1 MMNSIKILV
10 VEDDELIR
18 ENILDLLDAEDFE
31 GLGAENGYI
40 GVEIAKAQIPDLIL
54 CDVMMPELDGYG
66 VLEELRSEP
75 KTAMIPFVFL
85 TAKAEKNDVRSGM
98 ELGAD
103 DYLTKPC
110 LPDELLKAINTRLDK
125 QARIK
130 EASQGQL
137 DELRESIT
145 RSLPHELRTP
155 LNGIMGFAEL
165 MSYEAEDLKPEEIR
179 EMADQILESS
189 NRLYRLIQ
197 NFLLYADLELVSKNS
212 DRLQQWRS
220 QSTASIRATVEEMIS
235 LKADRFGRMGDLKYD
250 LEESPVQIET
260 SRLQKLVQEAIDN
273 AFKFSPTGTPVRVM
287 TKVKEN
293 TVLLTVI
300 NSGRGMTPEE
310 IEQVGAYMQFNRKL
324 HEQQG
329 SGLGLA
335 IAKRMAEIHQGSLT
349 ITSIP
354 DEETRITITLPTG
367 S

>member
-1 MMNSIKILV
+1 MVKVLV
-10 VEDDELIR
+10 IEDEELIR
-18 ENILDLLDAEDFE
+18 ENILDLLEAEEFE
-31 GLGAENGYI
+31 GLGAENGQV

-54 CDVMMPELDGYG
+54 CDVMMPQLDGYG
-66 VLEELRSEP
+66 VLEQLRCDP
-75 KTAMIPFVFL
+75 KTAMIPFIFL
-85 TAKAEKNDVRSGM
+85 TAKAEKNDMRSGM

-137 DELRESIT
+137 DELRDSIA

-165 MSYEAEDLKPEEIR
+165 MSYEAEDLKPDEIR
-179 EMADQILESS
+179 EMADQILVSS

-197 NFLLYADLELVSKNS
+197 NFLLYADLELASKNS

-220 QSTASIRATVEEMIS
+220 QATPSIRDAVEEVIS
-235 LKADRFGRMGDLKYD
+235 LKADQFGRTADLKYQ
-250 LEESPVQIET
+250 LEDSPVQIEA

-273 AFKFSPTGTPVRVM
+273 AFKFSPTGTPVQV
-287 TKVKEN
+287 TTTVKDN
-293 TVLLTVI
+293 TVVLTLI

-335 IAKRMAEIHQGSLT
+335 IAKRMAQIHQGDLT
-349 ITSIP
+349 IASIP
-354 DEETRITITLPTG
+354 DQETRITITLPTG
-367 S
+367 G

>member
-1 MMNSIKILV
+1 MVKVLV
-10 VEDDELIR
+10 IEDEEMIR

-31 GLGAENGYI
+31 GLEAENGRI
-40 GVEIAKAQIPDLIL
+40 GVDIAKAEMPDLIL

-66 VLEELRSEP
+66 VLEELRSHP
-75 KTAMIPFVFL
+75 KTVMIPFIFL

-130 EASQGQL
+130 QASQGQL

-165 MSYEAEDLKPEEIR
+165 MIYEAENLKPDEIR
-179 EMADQILESS
+179 EMAGQILVSGK
-189 NRLYRLIQ
+189 RLHHLIQ

-212 DRLQQWRS
+212 DCLNQWRS
-220 QSTASIRATVEEMIS
+220 QSTESIRATVEDVIS
-235 LKADRFGRMGDLKYD
+235 SKADKFERTADLKYE
-250 LEESPVQIET
+250 LEDSPVQIEA
-260 SRLQKLVQEAIDN
+260 SRLHKLVQEVIDN
-273 AFKFSPTGTPVRVM
+273 AFKFSPSGTPVQVM
-287 TKVKEN
+287 TTVKDHQ
-293 TVLLTVI
+293 VILTVI
-300 NSGRGMTPEE
+300 NSGQGMAPEE

-335 IAKRMAEIHQGSLT
+335 IAKRIAQIHHGDLT
-349 ITSIP
+349 ITSVP

-367 S
+367 MGG

>member
-1 MMNSIKILV
+1 MVKVLV
-10 VEDDELIR
+10 IEDEELIR

-31 GLGAENGYI
+31 GLGAENGRI
-40 GVEIAKAQIPDLIL
+40 GVEIAKTQIPDLIL
-54 CDVMMPELDGYG
+54 CDVMMPQLDGYG
-66 VLEELRSEP
+66 VLEELRSDP
-75 KTAMIPFVFL
+75 KTAMIPFIFL

-125 QARIK
+125 QALIK
-130 EASQGQL
+130 QASQEQL

-165 MSYEAEDLKPEEIR
+165 MIYEAEDLKPEEIR
-179 EMADQILESS
+179 DMAEQILVSGK
-189 NRLYRLIQ
+189 RLHRLIQ
-197 NFLLYADLELVSKNS
+197 NFLLYADLELASKNS
-212 DRLQQWRS
+212 DRINQWRS
-220 QSTASIRATVEEMIS
+220 QSTGSIRDTVAEVIS
-235 LKADRFGRMGDLKYD
+235 TTADQWQRLSDLKYQ
-250 LEESPVQIET
+250 LEDSPVQIEVT
-260 SRLQKLVQEAIDN
+260 QLHKLVQEVIEN
-273 AFKFSPTGTPVRVM
+273 AFKFSPAGSPVQVT

-293 TVLLTVI
+293 TVTLTVI
-300 NSGRGMTPEE
+300 NSGRGMSPEQ

-335 IAKRMAEIHQGSLT
+335 IAKRMAQIHQGDLAIASV
-349 ITSIP
+349 P
-354 DEETRITITLPTG
+354 DRETTITITLPV
-367 S
+367 SN

>member
-1 MMNSIKILV
+1 MVKVLV
-10 VEDDELIR
+10 IEDEELIR
-18 ENILDLLDAEDFE
+18 ENILDLLEAEDFE
-31 GLGAENGYI
+31 GLGAENGQV

-54 CDVMMPELDGYG
+54 CDVMMPQLDGYG
-66 VLEELRSEP
+66 VLEQLRCDP
-75 KTAMIPFVFL
+75 KTAMIPFIFL
-85 TAKAEKNDVRSGM
+85 TAKAEKNDMRSGM

-137 DELRESIT
+137 DELRDSIA

-179 EMADQILESS
+179 EMADQILVSS

-197 NFLLYADLELVSKNS
+197 NFLLYADLELASKNS

-220 QSTASIRATVEEMIS
+220 QATTSIRDAVEEVIS
-235 LKADRFGRMGDLKYD
+235 LKADQCGRTADLKYQ
-250 LEESPVQIET
+250 LEDSPVQIEA

-273 AFKFSPTGTPVRVM
+273 AFKFSPTGTPVQV
-287 TKVKEN
+287 TTTVQDN
-293 TVLLTVI
+293 TVVLTLI

-335 IAKRMAEIHQGSLT
+335 IAKRMAQIHQGDLT
-349 ITSIP
+349 IASIP
-354 DEETRITITLPTG
+354 DQETRITITLPTG
-367 S
+367 G

>member
-1 MMNSIKILV
+1 MVKVLV
-10 VEDDELIR
+10 IEDEELIR

-31 GLGAENGYI
+31 GVGAENGYI

-54 CDVMMPELDGYG
+54 CDVMMPQLDGYG
-66 VLEELRSEP
+66 VLEQLRRDP
-75 KTAMIPFVFL
+75 KTAMIPFIFL
-85 TAKAEKNDVRSGM
+85 TAKVEKNDVRSGM

-130 EASQGQL
+130 QASQGQL
-137 DELRESIT
+137 DELRESIA

-179 EMADQILESS
+179 EMSAQILESS

-197 NFLLYADLELVSKNS
+197 NFLLYADLELASKNS

-220 QSTASIRATVEEMIS
+220 KSTASLRDTVEEVIN
-235 LKADRFGRMGDLKYD
+235 LKADQLQRTADLKYQ
-250 LEESPVQIET
+250 LEDSAVQIDAA
-260 SRLQKLVQEAIDN
+260 RLHKLVQEVIDN
-273 AFKFSPTGTPVRVM
+273 AFKFSPPGTPVQVSAN
-287 TKVKEN
+287 VKDN
-293 TVLLTVI
+293 TVILTVI
-300 NSGRGMTPEE
+300 NSGRGMSPEE

-335 IAKRMAEIHQGSLT
+335 IAKRLAQIHQGDLMIESV
-349 ITSIP
+349 P
-354 DEETRITITLPTG
+354 DQETTITITLPIG
-367 S
+367 ER